1 MKDLQDIRKRI
12 DEIDSSLVAL
22 FQERMKCSSDVAEYK
37 RGKNMAVYDKGREDS
52 KLETLAGMVE
62 DSFMKRSVK
71 EIFRQLMSISRKYQY
86 QLLKVRDRYIEN
98 YFQEVDELE
107 MYEDT
112 RVVYQGVEGAYQQ
125 MAAEEFFGKDID
137 TYHVDTFNEVALALS
152 NGDAD
157 YGVLP
162 IENSSAGN
170 VEGNYDILLKNDV
183 CIVGEVIV
191 QIKHALIGLPGTKKE
206 DLKVIYSHPQGLMQ
220 CRDYLEKMDAKVISA
235 GNTALAA
242 KKVKEEGNVTFGA
255 IASERAAKLYGLE
268 ILERHINDVQT
279 NATRFVIIS
288 KKRQYKKN
296 ASKVSISFSLPHES
310 GTLYNALSHLI
321 FNDLSMTNI
330 ESVPRRDAEWEYRF
344 FIDITGNLK
353 DPAMKNALKGIRE
366 EAEDFRILG
375 NY

>member
-1 MKDLQDIRKRI
+1 MKDLQEIRKRI
-12 DEIDSSLVAL
+12 DEIDSSLVTL
-22 FQERMKCSSDVAEYK
+22 FQERMKCASDVAEYK
-37 RGKNMAVYDKGREDS
+37 RGKNMPVYDKKREDE
-52 KLETLAGMVE
+52 KLNTLAGMVE
-62 DSFMKRSVK
+62 DNFLKRSVK

-86 QLLKVRDRYIEN
+86 QLLKARDRYIEN
-98 YFQEVDELE
+98 YFQEVEELE

-125 MAAEEFFGKDID
+125 IAVEEFFGKDID

-183 CIVGEVIV
+183 HIVGEVIV
-191 QIKHALIGLPGTKKE
+191 QIQHALIGFPGTKKE

-220 CRDYLEKMDAKVISA
+220 CRDYLEKLNVKGISVS
-235 GNTALAA
+235 NTAVAA
-242 KKVKEEGNVTFGA
+242 KKVKQEENSAFGA
-255 IASERAAKLYGLE
+255 IASERAANLYGLE
-268 ILERHINDVQT
+268 ILEHHINDVQT

-353 DPAMKNALKGIRE
+353 DPAMRNALKGIRE
-366 EAEDFRILG
+366 EAEDFKILG